1 MDWKNMKNLLKITFL
16 ALLAFAFLPAASS
29 FAETYNLAAV
39 EAEWTPPDSATP
51 VSMWGYI
58 TDTGSCPGTP
68 VAWDVGPILAVTA
81 GQDLTINLRNCLAED
96 VSVFIPGQVKATN
109 PVTFSDGQGRTRV
122 SSFDSVVAPAATG
135 SYTWTTP
142 KTGSFL
148 YQSGTFVAKQVP
160 KGLYGAVVVNVGPTE
175 AYSGVN
181 FAQEVVLVYSEIDP
195 NLDNAAAGA
204 GEGATVNNYHPKY
217 FLINGETYPNTAN
230 ITVATGTDVLL
241 RFINAGLQLYVP
253 TLQGLYMNVI
263 AEDGN
268 LMPYPLSQYQIDLY
282 AAKTK
287 DVFINVG
294 SDGQYALYDRALHLS
309 PSSNNG
315 GMLTFIQTAALDVP
329 IAADDSYNIGAG
341 NVLNVAAPGVL
352 GNDTGTNLTAYQTGT
367 APPGALTMNTDGS
380 FSYTPAGAA
389 GAVETFQYYA
399 NNGTANSSPATV
411 TVNIYSGPTANN
423 DVISIPRNTI
433 PASIAIADL
442 LANDV
447 AGDFPLDPASVA
459 LVSAT
464 TTRGGTVAITGA
476 NITYTSE
483 GGGGPDYFQYT
494 VSDTNPDTPA
504 VSNAATVRINRV
516 SATPAPAAAPAGIVP
531 ETRGR
536 IKTR

>member
-16 ALLAFAFLPAASS
+16 ALLAFAFLPAAPS

-68 VAWDVGPILAVTA
+68 VAWDVGPTLAVTA

-96 VSVFIPGQVKATN
+96 VSVFIPGQVKATI

-135 SYTWTTP
+135 QYIWSTP

-268 LMPYPLSQYQIDLY
+268 LMPYPLRPNRSICSQDQRCLCQCRQRRP
-282 AAKTK
+282 
-287 DVFINVG
+287 VC
-294 SDGQYALYDRALHLS
+294 
-309 PSSNNG
+309 
-315 GMLTFIQTAALDVP
+315 
-329 IAADDSYNIGAG
+329 
-341 NVLNVAAPGVL
+341 
-352 GNDTGTNLTAYQTGT
+352 
-367 APPGALTMNTDGS
+367 
-380 FSYTPAGAA
+380 
-389 GAVETFQYYA
+389 
-399 NNGTANSSPATV
+399 
-411 TVNIYSGPTANN
+411 
-423 DVISIPRNTI
+423 
-433 PASIAIADL
+433 
-442 LANDV
+442 
-447 AGDFPLDPASVA
+447 PL
-459 LVSAT
+459 
-464 TTRGGTVAITGA
+464 
-476 NITYTSE
+476 
-483 GGGGPDYFQYT
+483 
-494 VSDTNPDTPA
+494 
-504 VSNAATVRINRV
+504 
-516 SATPAPAAAPAGIVP
+516 
-531 ETRGR
+531 
-536 IKTR
+536 